1 MRVRDAIALADE
13 LKPNAFSSAA
23 KVLWLSEVEGMVQ
36 TSVFQLAPEEVISY
50 TWERDADTEL
60 LVLPPHDKL
69 YVEYLAARI
78 DYANGEYDKY
88 ANTMQMFNAFWAEFV
103 AWFANTY
110 RPADTHGASYDLGL
124 ELRAEEFERGR
135 Y

>member
-1 MRVRDAIALADE
+1 MKLSDAISRADA
-13 LKPNAFSSAA
+13 LKPNAFSPEA
-23 KVLWLSEVEGMVQ
+23 KTAWLSEVEGDVQ
-36 TSVFQLAPEEVISY
+36 TKVLLFAPEEVISY
-50 TWERDADTEL
+50 SWERDANKEL
-60 LVLPPHDKL
+60 LVTPPHDKL

-88 ANTMQMFNAFWAEFV
+88 ANTMQMFNAFWNEFV

-110 RPADTHGASYDLGL
+110 RPADTHGANYDLNHT
-124 ELRAEEFERGR
+124 LRTEDFEEGR